1 MILSSLDFI
10 QWQSKFVD
18 PRHKVYTFKHI
29 LVHDFSHQ
37 GNKNCLQ
44 SKLARDRREDDGFV
58 VCLMF
63 PESTEAQGSSRNFR
77 PHYCLFMRH
86 FGSFTFKTH
95 HSWKG
100 RKGPR
105 ILSTSAYCQPF
116 NSNNEPVQLVPWNH
130 QSRLPHWLWEIH
142 TGCLLWC
149 VTKARTGLGK
159 VLGTWQE
166 WLHMNWLI
174 MKG

>member
-1 MILSSLDFI
+1 MMMIGVAYEELREPKMKRQEPCPEQRADKSLESQYDLVLFGFI

-86 FGSFTFKTH
+86 FDSFTFKTH

-100 RKGPR
+100 RKGTR
-105 ILSTSAYCQPF
+105 ILSTSGFCQPF

-130 QSRLPHWLWEIH
+130 QSRSPHWL
-142 TGCLLWC
+142 
-149 VTKARTGLGK
+149 
-159 VLGTWQE
+159 
-166 WLHMNWLI
+166 
-174 MKG
+174 